1 MPQDGLRAVN
11 VYVLETEAGLAL
23 IDGGWHRPDTYREL
37 AAGLARI
44 GRSPEEIH
52 DVFVTHVHRDHYT
65 FAVELRRRHGCR
77 VHLGAEEASGLE
89 AVRRLG
95 TNEPENALHE
105 LRRADADALAT
116 RAQAGSLAE
125 PFDPRDWEPPDHWL
139 RPGDVDLAGYR
150 LRARAT
156 PGHTKGHMV
165 FEDLDR
171 KLMFTGDHV
180 LPTITPSIGFELGP
194 WELPLENFLRSLTL
208 LSDDDTPVMLPAH
221 GMPGGSVGR
230 RARALL
236 AHHDDRLAQ
245 TVAVVGELA
254 PCTGSAVARALTWTR
269 HDRSFDT
276 LSTFDQMFA
285 TCETLAHLD
294 VLVARNV
301 LTAKDNDGV
310 DVFSTAR

>member
-1 MPQDGLRAVN
+1 MPQDGLRAIN
-11 VYVLETEAGLAL
+11 VYVLETAAGLAL

-37 AAGLARI
+37 ATGLARI
-44 GRSPEEIH
+44 GRSPDEIH

-77 VHLGAEEASGLE
+77 VHLGAEESSGLE
-89 AVRRLG
+89 AIHRLG

-105 LRRADADALAT
+105 LRRAGASDLAS
-116 RAQAGSLAE
+116 RARVDSLAE
-125 PFDPRDWEPPDHWL
+125 PFDPQDWEPPDHWL
-139 RPGDVDLAGYR
+139 RPGTVELSGYR
-150 LRARAT
+150 LYAQAT

-165 FEDLDR
+165 FRDLDR
-171 KLMFTGDHV
+171 NLMFTGDHV

-194 WELPLENFLRSLTL
+194 WEMPLDNFLCSLTL
-208 LSDDDTPVMLPAH
+208 LSDDDAPVMLPAH
-221 GMPGGSVGR
+221 GLPGGSVGR

-236 AHHDDRLAQ
+236 AHHEHRFAQ
-245 TVAVVGELA
+245 ILTVVGDSA
-254 PCTGSAVARALTWTR
+254 SSTGSAVAQALTWTR
-269 HDRSFDT
+269 HDRRFDT
-276 LSTFDQMFA
+276 LGTFDQMFA

-310 DVFSTAR
+310 DVFGIAR